1 MFMKKEKIYTLIVT
15 GIVFLWAALP
25 VAGQTGGIC
34 RKIPLPVPMIDRRG
48 GAKPCIV
55 TDMNVYLLSDTN
67 LTGDDYENTGCIS
80 CVFDDNTLFPSPLS
94 LVSTHSE
101 NNNNLSSAT
110 QLPRPPPS
118 L

>member
-1 MFMKKEKIYTLIVT
+1 MKREKIYTLISA
-15 GIVFLWAALP
+15 GIIFLWAALP

-34 RKIPLPVPMIDRRG
+34 LNTPTPVSMVGRPRE
-48 GAKPCIV
+48 AKPCIV
-55 TDMNVYLLSDTN
+55 TDVDIYLLTDTN
-67 LTGDDYENTGCIS
+67 LTGDDCENMGCMS
-80 CVFDDNTLFPSPLS
+80 LVFDDNPLFPSPLS

-101 NNNNLSSAT
+101 NNNNLFSAT